1 MTIYKFLYKDI
12 RTMRYCETVT
22 FTPAVINKFYQ
33 SGYINLYEI
42 ITTSFKDLSI
52 TTSVSKGKLYS
63 MDKQLRCLN
72 LHLGMSPQS
81 LDLITSSLYKDYYK
95 YTVPLLHYRNIS
107 NYIRTVETYDIY
119 ASIDY
124 ISSFKQKLA
133 QAYNPDWDN
142 KALRNPLRW
151 EIK

>member
-12 RTMRYCETVT
+12 RTMRYSETIT
-22 FTPAVINKFYQ
+22 LTPAIINKFYQ

-42 ITTSFKDLSI
+42 VTTSLQDLLK
-52 TTSVSKGKLYS
+52 TTSVSKTKL
-63 MDKQLRCLN
+63 DNLNKQLRCLN
-72 LHLGMSPQS
+72 LYLGMSPQS

-95 YTVPLLHYRNIS
+95 YTVPLLYYKNIS
-107 NYIRTVETYDIY
+107 NYIQTVETYDTY

-124 ISSFKQKLA
+124 VASFKQKLA

-142 KALRNPLRW
+142 KELRNSLRW
-151 EIK
+151 QIK